1 MSAGTEQL
9 TAQLKE
15 VAPERLTTAFRW
27 ANVVNAVL
35 LVASGVIAF
44 TQVSDCSSTD
54 GCSAS
59 SMVVLAFYVVM
70 FAVMLLLFEL
80 KPESSA
86 LDFVNNN
93 FGFMYSNRGRATLL
107 LFLATLTFST
117 VNSHLGGLWVV
128 ILLVGLVTTLNGC
141 FVCVTIYL
149 HPSFDEYSKAHA
161 ADEEAMR
168 TGAVGFQPSTPQ
180 PVHSNYQFGDAS
192 GATSTP
198 FATQPSAGAGN
209 AAPRDHPFAT
219 GNPFSTV

>member
-1 MSAGTEQL
+1 MSAGAEQL
-9 TAQLKE
+9 TAQLKQ

-44 TQVSDCSSTD
+44 TQVGDCGSVD

-161 ADEEAMR
+161 ADDESMR
-168 TGAVGFQPSTPQ
+168 SGAVGFQPSTPQ

-198 FATQPSAGAGN
+198 FATHAGAGASN